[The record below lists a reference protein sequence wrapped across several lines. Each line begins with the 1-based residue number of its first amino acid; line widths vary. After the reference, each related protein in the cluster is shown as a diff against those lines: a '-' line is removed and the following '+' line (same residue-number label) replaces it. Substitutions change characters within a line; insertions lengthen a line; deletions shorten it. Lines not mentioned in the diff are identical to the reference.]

1 MKKLAYGRGQGKTTR
16 LLYASEFNNAPIVCQ
31 TYQSKNYLM
40 EMAERLKLN
49 IPEPIVVSEIASGR
63 VRGTENMY
71 KDLGLRNVHS
81 KVYEGMR
88 HEILNEDNRAIV
100 YQDVVD
106 FFKHEIDKKNKI

>member
-49 IPEPIVVSEIASGR
+49 IPEPIVVSEITSGR

-71 KDLGLRNVHS
+71 KDLLIDDAEWVLGYLLREFGLKGEVKGMSFTLEELS
-81 KVYEGMR
+81 KSEADLG
-88 HEILNEDNRAIV
+88 
-100 YQDVVD
+100 
-106 FFKHEIDKKNKI
+106 F